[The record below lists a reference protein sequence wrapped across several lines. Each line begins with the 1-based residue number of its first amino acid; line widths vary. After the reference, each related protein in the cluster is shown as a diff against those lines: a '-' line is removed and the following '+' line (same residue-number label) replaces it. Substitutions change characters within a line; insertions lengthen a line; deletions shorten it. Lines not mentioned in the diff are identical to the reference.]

1 MLASSWKCC
10 SPNKWTVNN
19 YNQVLTAFFYSFS
32 LRSLYSFKLVELFF
46 LCLYFCL
53 CRTMCC
59 LQQNAETLYWC
70 SHARLSWFNCSF
82 VSFAEVGFVTAFSLS
97 MKMPS
102 TSWEH
107 CEIICESPME
117 KLVSYF
123 HSQFPSMRSIK
134 TSENELTEQSNAC
147 FDPKQIED

>member
-1 MLASSWKCC
+1 MLFAKQMDCEQLQSSAYC
-10 SPNKWTVNN
+10 
-19 YNQVLTAFFYSFS
+19 FFLF
-32 LRSLYSFKLVELFF
+32 LFF
-46 LCLYFCL
+46 ALALLVQARWIIFFPCLYFCL

-147 FDPKQIED
+147 FDSKQIED